1 MYYLIFWKYTFFQK
15 HFQALYIGLLQFGL
29 FCILDSYESI
39 AELDEYIKVDEE
51 KAEVPPPPRKSTQSC
66 PSVDED
72 YDDIGEADEDGED
85 YDDVG

>member
-1 MYYLIFWKYTFFQK
+1 M
-15 HFQALYIGLLQFGL
+15 
-29 FCILDSYESI
+29 
-39 AELDEYIKVDEE
+39 DEE